1 VFPAEGEIGLDT
13 DRDWA
18 LDLRPRR
25 RFDQRPQEPTTRIN
39 DAIRVPQVR
48 LIGAD
53 GEQIGIKST
62 DEALKYAWDAN
73 LDLVEVAPDAKPP
86 VCRVMDYSKYKYEQ
100 EQKAKLARKH
110 QSTITIKEIKLR
122 PKIDPH
128 DYNTKKG
135 HVIRFLKNR
144 DKVKVTIMFRGREMT
159 HPERGRVLLL
169 RLAEEVQDLGIVE
182 SAPLQDG
189 RNMVMMLAPHKNVL
203 APAAGGE
210 GSPQTEQP
218 KAETSAPP
226 PAAETPAVAEA
237 PVVETPAPAVEAPA
251 VVEAPVTEEPAK
263 EPEPAAEEPK
273 EEPEPAAEAPAEKP
287 KPPAKKPAAKAP
299 AKAAAKPK
307 APARKAAAPK
317 TAAAKSTTTKKTTKK
332 TTENESQ
339 PAATP
344 ADAET

>member
-128 DYNTKKG
+128 DYATKKG

-210 GSPQTEQP
+210 GSPQTQQP
-218 KAETSAPP
+218 KAETSAAP
-226 PAAETPAVAEA
+226 PAAETPAV
-237 PVVETPAPAVEAPA
+237 VEAPAVEAPADGTPA
-251 VVEAPVTEEPAK
+251 VVEAPVTEEPPK
-263 EPEPAAEEPK
+263 EPESAAEEPTEEPKPAAEEPT
-273 EEPEPAAEAPAEKP
+273 EEPKPA
-287 KPPAKKPAAKAP
+287 AKKPAAKAP

-317 TAAAKSTTTKKTTKK
+317 TAAAKSTTTTKKTTKK

-339 PAATP
+339 TAATP

>member
-1 VFPAEGEIGLDT
+1 
-13 DRDWA
+13 
-18 LDLRPRR
+18 
-25 RFDQRPQEPTTRIN
+25 
-39 DAIRVPQVR
+39 VR

-128 DYNTKKG
+128 DYATKKG

-159 HPERGRVLLL
+159 HPDRGRVLLL
-169 RLAEEVQDLGIVE
+169 RLAEEVQDLGVVE

-203 APAAGGE
+203 AAPAGE
-210 GSPQTEQP
+210 GSAPAEQP
-218 KAETSAPP
+218 NSVAPP
-226 PAAETPAVAEA
+226 VEAEA
-237 PVVETPAPAVEAPA
+237 PAASEAPAAAAVEVEAPVAIEVEAPA
-251 VVEAPVTEEPAK
+251 VAEVESPAVVEAEAPAK
-263 EPEPAAEEPK
+263 
-273 EEPEPAAEAPAEKP
+273 AEAPAEPPAPAKP
-287 KPPAKKPAAKAP
+287 KPTAKPKPAAKPAAKKPAAK
-299 AKAAAKPK
+299 
-307 APARKAAAPK
+307 
-317 TAAAKSTTTKKTTKK
+317 TAAKSTTKTTTTKSTAKK
-332 TTENESQ
+332 ATAKDSAAAQ
-339 PAATP
+339 PAA
-344 ADAET
+344 DAEK